1 LKTSS
6 GKLCKLLFLGSA
18 VSNPSA
24 FGFGQFVPGFDFL
37 QNLSKTA
44 AQAQPAAAAGMPGM
58 GSWVAPTLS
67 IEDIDKRIQE
77 LKSVQFWLE
86 QNTTALK
93 ATIQAMEVQKMTL
106 TTLQSMNVNMADL
119 AKAFTAKPPSAPSD
133 SSASTSSAAPEATP
147 AAPKPSLFTPKP
159 AAPEPAQPQPTS
171 AADTVQEPTPQAPA
185 KATADTAAAKPAV
198 DPMQWWGALTQQF
211 QGIAAAALKDVA
223 DDAMKAGVSAK
234 ASRAQAVAPAKP
246 DKTPAKKVVN
256 GVAKKSQAAKAS
268 AKAPAKSARQA
279 PAKVSVKA
287 AVKAAVK
294 TAPKAKSAPRQASL
308 K

>member
-1 LKTSS
+1 MSDT
-6 GKLCKLLFLGSA
+6 
-18 VSNPSA
+18 SA

-37 QNLSKTA
+37 QNLSKNA
-44 AQAQPAAAAGMPGM
+44 AQAQPASAAGMPGM
-58 GSWVAPTLS
+58 ASWVAPTLS

-77 LKSVQFWLE
+77 LKSVLFWLE

-119 AKAFTAKPPSAPSD
+119 AKAFTVKPPSAPSD
-133 SSASTSSAAPEATP
+133 SSASSSSSSSAAPESTP

-159 AAPEPAQPQPTS
+159 AAAPIAPEPAQPQTPS
-171 AADTVQEPTPQAPA
+171 AAAAQDTPQASSD
-185 KATADTAAAKPAV
+185 ATTDTAAAKPAV

-223 DDAMKAGVSAK
+223 ADAMKAGVSAK
-234 ASRAQAVAPAKP
+234 AARAQTAAPAKAG
-246 DKTPAKKVVN
+246 KAPAK
-256 GVAKKSQAAKAS
+256 GVAKKPQAAKAS

-279 PAKVSVKA
+279 PTKA
-287 AVKAAVK
+287 PVK
-294 TAPKAKSAPRQASL
+294 TAAKAKSAPRKASS